1 MSDIATLLSQHE
13 ILTLFCV
20 IAVGLGLS
28 RLHFRGVKVGIAGV
42 LFAGLGLA
50 AWAKLEGSELQ
61 LVTDLKEFGLIL
73 FVYCVG
79 LSSGAGFFSAF
90 RKRGLKLNLVLLC
103 GLGCGAGVA
112 LLGGSFFDLRRGV
125 IAGLFCGALTN
136 TPALGA
142 ATDVLRAGGES
153 ADPVLGYS
161 LTYPFGVIGALVAF
175 RIFVRVRERAF
186 AREKARLLPTSK
198 TQIVSVT
205 CVVQNPMIVGRSIGE
220 LGIYSKLK
228 VIVSRM
234 RRDKDIVVPTKY
246 TTLQE
251 GDLVTIVGTEEAID
265 ASIDSFGTRSPIHL
279 QSDREKV
286 DMRRILVSDRHLAGR
301 PLADFDL
308 EKKFNAQVTRV
319 RRADLDL
326 VPSPD
331 FKVLLGDRLRVVA
344 PRDRLVD
351 VARFFGDSAR
361 ELAEIDFVALTIGIS
376 IGLMFGL
383 MPFELFGTEVKL
395 GAAGG
400 PLIVALVVGK
410 IGRLGRLNFL
420 LPFEVNQS
428 LRQLGLLLF
437 LAGVGI
443 SSGAALTQVVGSEA
457 LVIVGLG
464 ALVTLVTSLVTLLL
478 ATTWGKAG
486 VVTSMGVTSGMQ
498 TQPATLAYAYEQS
511 EQSEKVYV
519 GYALVYPV
527 AMIGK
532 IIIAQLLAALG

>member
-1 MSDIATLLSQHE
+1 METIAALLSQHE

-28 RLHFRGVKVGIAGV
+28 RVQVRGVKVGIAGV
-42 LFAGLGLA
+42 LFAGLALA

-79 LSSGAGFFSAF
+79 LSSGSGFFSAF

-103 GLGCGAGVA
+103 GLGCGALIAV
-112 LLGGSFFDLRRGV
+112 LGGSFFELRRGV
-125 IAGLFCGALTN
+125 IAGIFCGALTN

-142 ATDVLRAGGES
+142 ATDVLRGS
-153 ADPVLGYS
+153 TQSVDPVLGYS
-161 LTYPFGVIGALVAF
+161 LTYPFGILGALVAF
-175 RIFVRVRERAF
+175 RAFLRVREKAF
-186 AREKARLLPTSK
+186 SQEKARLSPTRK

-205 CVVQNPMIVGRSIGE
+205 CVVENPELIGRSIGE
-220 LGIYSKLK
+220 LGIFSKKK

-234 RRDKDIVVPTKY
+234 RCDKDIVVPTKY
-246 TTLQE
+246 TTLHE
-251 GDLVTIVGTEEAID
+251 GDLVTIVGTKEAID
-265 ASIDSFGTRSPIHL
+265 SSIEFFGTRSLVHL
-279 QSDREKV
+279 ESDREKV
-286 DMRRILVSDRHLAGR
+286 DMRRILVSDREVAGR
-301 PLADFDL
+301 PLRDL
-308 EKKFNAQVTRV
+308 ALERRFNAQVTRV

-331 FKVLLGDRLRVVA
+331 LKVLLGDRLRVVA
-344 PRDRLVD
+344 PRDRLAD
-351 VARFFGDSAR
+351 VARFFGDSER
-361 ELAEIDFVALTIGIS
+361 ELAEIDFVALTIGIA
-376 IGLMFGL
+376 IGLIFGL
-383 MPFELFGTEVKL
+383 VPFSFWGTEVKL

-400 PLIVALVVGK
+400 PLIVALVFGRV
-410 IGRLGRLNFL
+410 GRLGPLNFL

-428 LRQLGLLLF
+428 IRQLGLLLF

-443 SSGAALTQVVGSEA
+443 SAGAALTEVGSEA

-486 VVTSMGVTSGMQ
+486 VITSMGVTSGMQ
-498 TQPATLAYAYEQS
+498 TQPASLASAYELS
-511 EQSEKVYV
+511 ERSEKIYV
-519 GYALVYPV
+519 AYALVYPV

-532 IIIAQLLAALG
+532 IVIAQLLAALG